1 MPMLQI
7 SVKPNSKHQAI
18 EILDDGSLVIR
29 LKSSPVDGKAN
40 AELIALLAKQ
50 FAVPKSSVRIKSG
63 QTSRRKLVE
72 VDNP

>member
-1 MPMLQI
+1 MPVLQI
-7 SVKPNSKHQAI
+7 NVKPNSKHQTI
-18 EILDDGSLVIR
+18 ETLADGSLVIR

-50 FAVPKSSVRIKSG
+50 FAVPKSSVHIKSG

-72 VDNP
+72 IEAP

>member
-1 MPMLQI
+1 MTVLQVN
-7 SVKPNSKHQAI
+7 VKPNSKTQAI

-29 LKSSPVDGKAN
+29 LKSSPIDGKAN

-50 FAVPKSSVRIKSG
+50 FAVPKASVHIKSG

-72 VDNP
+72 IDAS